1 MMIYRY
7 LDHLIATYFNQD
19 YDLFGETI
27 EEVMDEYL
35 KCEGPEYARGVVT
48 DCINFINT
56 SKDLEMEFLE
66 LYKFDFH
73 PELWGIT
80 AKQFLTMISAQ
91 ATRYLEEE
99 R

>member
-1 MMIYRY
+1 
-7 LDHLIATYFNQD
+7 
-19 YDLFGETI
+19 
-27 EEVMDEYL
+27 
-35 KCEGPEYARGVVT
+35 
-48 DCINFINT
+48 
-56 SKDLEMEFLE
+56 MEFLE

>member
-1 MMIYRY
+1 
-7 LDHLIATYFNQD
+7 
-19 YDLFGETI
+19 
-27 EEVMDEYL
+27 MDEYL

-73 PELWGIT
+73 PELWGS
-80 AKQFLTMISAQ
+80 QLSSF
-91 ATRYLEEE
+91 
-99 R
+99 